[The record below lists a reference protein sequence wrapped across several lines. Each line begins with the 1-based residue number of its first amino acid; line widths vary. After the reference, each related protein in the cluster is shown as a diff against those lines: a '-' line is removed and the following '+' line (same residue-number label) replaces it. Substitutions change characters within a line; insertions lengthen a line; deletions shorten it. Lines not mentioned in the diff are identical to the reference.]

1 MTRIN
6 TRLRKIEEKKE
17 LLKILDEFE
26 EYNTWSAG
34 NEDVMWVCNSFIII
48 YFSHLPPL
56 HLNFFFEAILSL
68 QCDELIQYP
77 LDSNIFVL
85 N

>member
-34 NEDVMWVCNSFIII
+34 NEDVMWVRIFSWFCFKMFNWNSSEGITWD
-48 YFSHLPPL
+48 LGT
-56 HLNFFFEAILSL
+56 
-68 QCDELIQYP
+68 
-77 LDSNIFVL
+77 
-85 N
+85 